1 MNQKVV
7 KKINF
12 LTREIAE
19 LNAELKNTQLN
30 KAAYEE
36 DDKLEEYTQEVEDLQ
51 HLITTLTDQKE
62 KLGKEMNNDDWT
74 DKEEEADESTEE

>member
-62 KLGKEMNNDDWT
+62 KLGKEMKNDNWT
-74 DKEEEADESTEE
+74 DEEEEADESTEE